1 MKIGQPVRAYVV
13 EPLEQP
19 ATLAQPED
27 EEKDATAP
35 EPVAIGDA
43 ELETVPTA

>member
-1 MKIGQPVRAYVV
+1 MKIGEPVRAYVV

-19 ATLAQPED
+19 TTPAEPEQED
-27 EEKDATAP
+27 ETAQ
-35 EPVAIGDA
+35 EPVAVRDT

>member
-1 MKIGQPVRAYVV
+1 MKIGKPVRAYVV

-19 ATLAQPED
+19 ATPAEPEHEGDTAQE
-27 EEKDATAP
+27 P
-35 EPVAIGDA
+35 EPVAVRDT

>member
-1 MKIGQPVRAYVV
+1 MKIGKPVRAYVV

-19 ATLAQPED
+19 ATPAEPEHED
-27 EEKDATAP
+27 EAAQ
-35 EPVAIGDA
+35 EPVTVRDT